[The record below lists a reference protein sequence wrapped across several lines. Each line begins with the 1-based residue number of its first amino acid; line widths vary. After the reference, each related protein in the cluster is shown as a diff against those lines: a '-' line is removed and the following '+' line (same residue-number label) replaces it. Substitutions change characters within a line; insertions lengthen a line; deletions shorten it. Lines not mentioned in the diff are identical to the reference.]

1 MSLSVS
7 AYKRNS
13 ENELEWLTPA
23 EPFNDLAG
31 FESTRKNFWA
41 SEEVRNL
48 GLTLLPTLKERD
60 IWAEGVEL
68 IQLESEINILAH
80 ALPALNSSYGYE
92 YLQFRLSNIKEAIR
106 LAKESLGGVNIG

>member
-7 AYKRNS
+7 AYIRHS
-13 ENELEWLTPA
+13 ENELEWLTPE

-41 SEEVRNL
+41 SEEVRKL
-48 GLTLLPTLKERD
+48 GLTLLPTLKEQD

-68 IQLESEINILAH
+68 NQLESEINILVQ
-80 ALPALNSSYGYE
+80 ALPNLNSSYGYE
-92 YLQFRLSNIKEAIR
+92 YLQFRLSNIKEAVR
-106 LAKESLGGVNIG
+106 LAKKFCGGVNIG